1 MSYILT
7 KEQVKEEIKKKGIPG
22 VVKFI
27 GKMVLCVKN
36 IGATYTETNGTA
48 LPGFLPT
55 TEVIGNNF
63 SKDANGNMMVAPGWG
78 FVFGSQKDIRQQ
90 AAGSGWLTQDT
101 AFIGQ
106 YSRTYNQNITGR
118 ATIEPF
124 DNFRIELALSKQ
136 YTNNYSEQYHALN
149 GNIYDPFGTIENG
162 SYSITYITWGT
173 AFSKDRK
180 DYSSSVFETFAS
192 NRYNTSTRLAQINQY
207 SDLSLDSAGFYD
219 GYGGTQQDVL
229 TAAFIS
235 AYSGKS
241 ADKIKLDPY
250 KLFPLP
256 NWRVTYDISKIPQL
270 KKVFSSVTLSHAYR
284 SIFSINS
291 YTTNLQYDDPNG
303 KGYTYVRDLSNNFL
317 PSREAGQVS
326 INESFSPLIGVDI
339 NFKKNGLFT
348 RFELRKD
355 RNLSLTYTG
364 IQLTEVRTNEVTIG
378 AGYRIPKFK
387 LPFKVGGKRKQL
399 NNDLNLTADFS
410 IRKNNTVIRRM
421 IENTNIPTAGI
432 NVFSIKLA
440 ADYIINEKF
449 NVRAFYDR
457 IVNTPVVSTSFPN
470 SNTNFGIAIRFTLA
484 Q

>member
-1 MSYILT
+1 MLFRSPLQLDTVTNMAVINPALGNTIQNSSTWQFNANLTMTSLYNKVPFFKKLMSSQNAPPPT
-7 KEQVKEEIKKKGIPG
+7 KQAVKPKVQPNDTSKTKKPEEIKKKGIPG

-173 AFSKDRK
+173 AFSK
-180 DYSSSVFETFAS
+180 
-192 NRYNTSTRLAQINQY
+192 
-207 SDLSLDSAGFYD
+207 
-219 GYGGTQQDVL
+219 
-229 TAAFIS
+229 
-235 AYSGKS
+235 
-241 ADKIKLDPY
+241 
-250 KLFPLP
+250 
-256 NWRVTYDISKIPQL
+256 
-270 KKVFSSVTLSHAYR
+270 
-284 SIFSINS
+284 
-291 YTTNLQYDDPNG
+291 
-303 KGYTYVRDLSNNFL
+303 
-317 PSREAGQVS
+317 
-326 INESFSPLIGVDI
+326 IG
-339 NFKKNGLFT
+339 
-348 RFELRKD
+348 
-355 RNLSLTYTG
+355 
-364 IQLTEVRTNEVTIG
+364 
-378 AGYRIPKFK
+378 
-387 LPFKVGGKRKQL
+387 
-399 NNDLNLTADFS
+399 
-410 IRKNNTVIRRM
+410 
-421 IENTNIPTAGI
+421 
-432 NVFSIKLA
+432 
-440 ADYIINEKF
+440 
-449 NVRAFYDR
+449 RAH
-457 IVNTPVVSTSFPN
+457 V
-470 SNTNFGIAIRFTLA
+470 
-484 Q
+484 